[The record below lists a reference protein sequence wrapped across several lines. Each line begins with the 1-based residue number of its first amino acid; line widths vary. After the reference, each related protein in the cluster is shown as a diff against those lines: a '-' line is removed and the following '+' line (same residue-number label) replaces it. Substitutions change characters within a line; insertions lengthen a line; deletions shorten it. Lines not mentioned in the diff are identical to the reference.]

1 MREREGERDNERGRR
16 EGKRQREK
24 ERMRERREGRE
35 REMESVCVFVCYGSL
50 SLVEREVD
58 VMHVDAD
65 VHVLPDGPTQ
75 DCPGRNSATK
85 K

>member
-1 MREREGERDNERGRR
+1 
-16 EGKRQREK
+16 
-24 ERMRERREGRE
+24 
-35 REMESVCVFVCYGSL
+35 MESVCVFVCYGSL

-75 DCPGRNSATK
+75 DGPGRNSATK